1 MKIKLIILNLFL
13 LIFSFNI
20 SKAAQN
26 DVLITALAENFS
38 TAEEYE
44 EIFDGLGIISTI
56 VDYDANFINYLNENI
71 DTIQTI
77 FFIGPT
83 LDLSDEVL
91 TKIATFLEDDGNL
104 YLYDDLWYEFLQS
117 EWFFEDYLPVNWV
130 TCDVPTFRTFSGVD
144 NTWMD
149 GYDFGFATDRLAST
163 LMPFGP
169 GMEVVLEDD
178 VYCGC
183 VAAASDRP
191 EYHIVVT
198 EFDLENTDDDLYP
211 NNRQDLFRKI
221 FEYFDVMTSSGVCDD
236 DCMDDSAVPVKS
248 AIMSNY
254 PNPFNS
260 TTVIEI
266 SNSKQISRGNIRIY
280 SLSGSLVREIT
291 PNESG
296 KAYWD
301 GMNQAGE
308 NVPSGIYFAKYADD
322 NNSFSLKMTLIK

>member
-1 MKIKLIILNLFL
+1 MKTISIVFGVFL
-13 LIFSFNI
+13 LTFSFHI
-20 SKAAQN
+20 SQAAQN
-26 DVLITALAENFS
+26 DVLITALAENYS
-38 TAEEYE
+38 SAEEYE
-44 EIFDGLGIISTI
+44 EIFNGLGLTSTI
-56 VDYDANFINYLNENI
+56 VDYDGNFINYLNENI
-71 DTIQTI
+71 DTIHTI

-130 TCDVPTFRTFSGVD
+130 TCEVPTFRTFSGVE

-149 GYDFGFATDRLAST
+149 GYDFGFAADRWAST
-163 LMPFGP
+163 LMPFGQ

-191 EYHIVVT
+191 EYRIVVT
-198 EFDLENTDDDLYP
+198 EFDLENTDDNNYP
-211 NNRQDLFRKI
+211 NDREDLFRKV
-221 FEYFDVMTSSGVCDD
+221 FEYFDVMSSSGICDD
-236 DCMDDSAVPVKS
+236 GCTDDSAVPLKP

-260 TTVIEI
+260 STVIEI
-266 SNSKQISRGNIRIY
+266 SNSKQTSRNNIRIY
-280 SLSGSLVREIT
+280 SLTGSLVREIT
-291 PNESG
+291 PDENG

-301 GMNQAGE
+301 GKNKAGE
-308 NVPSGIYFAKYADD
+308 NVPSGIYFAKYSDSDD
-322 NNSFSLKMTLIK
+322 VTPLKMTLIK